1 MSANLI
7 TDIPQQYDTVH
18 DIISW
23 IDSFRIYAIRQKR
36 RLSLIL
42 TGVLLLTLG
51 VLALFL
57 LFIVVRITF
66 KILLWFFV
74 PRIRFDNVNIEL
86 SKDKYVQLRNQY
98 DTIDK
103 DIQILQKVGNDFQQ
117 NIKYPFFLNG
127 LMSDLGKIITAII
140 TAHQQLGNILQS
152 MNFPNNINTAP
163 FQAASE
169 EELWKNRNKAYQYLM

>member
-1 MSANLI
+1 MSAHLI
-7 TDIPQQYDTVH
+7 SDIPQQYDIVH

-23 IDSFRIYAIRQKR
+23 IDSLRTYGIKQKR
-36 RLSLIL
+36 IASRIL
-42 TGVLLLTLG
+42 KVFWLLTLAG
-51 VLALFL
+51 LALFL
-57 LFIVVRITF
+57 LFIVTRITF

-74 PRIRFDNVNIEL
+74 PRIRFDNVKIEL
-86 SKDKYVQLRNQY
+86 NKDKYVQLRNQY

-103 DIQILQKVGNDFQQ
+103 DIEILTKMGNDFQQ

-127 LMSDLGKIITAII
+127 LMGDLGKIIAAII
-140 TAHQQLGNILQS
+140 TAHHQLGNILQS